1 MVYNISSSLY
11 IIGTL
16 GTIIY
21 IYNWNLNK
29 NLHKRSL
36 KNITNKVDVKNVE
49 VKNVEVKNVEVQT
62 SQLKVKFFL
71 DKAIQCERDI
81 CDLEEKGEIE
91 ILQAPSSNYRWIMLK
106 LLGK

>member
-49 VKNVEVKNVEVQT
+49 IQT
-62 SQLKVKFFL
+62 SQLKVKCFL

-81 CDLEEKGEIE
+81 SELEEKGEIE
-91 ILQAPSSNYRWIMLK
+91 ILQTPTSNYRWIVLK

>member
-36 KNITNKVDVKNVE
+36 KNITNKV
-49 VKNVEVKNVEVQT
+49 EVKNVEVQT
-62 SQLKVKFFL
+62 VCPQVEFKLFI

-81 CDLEEKGEIE
+81 CDLEDKGEIE
-91 ILQAPSSNYRWIMLK
+91 ILQAPTSNYRWIMVK